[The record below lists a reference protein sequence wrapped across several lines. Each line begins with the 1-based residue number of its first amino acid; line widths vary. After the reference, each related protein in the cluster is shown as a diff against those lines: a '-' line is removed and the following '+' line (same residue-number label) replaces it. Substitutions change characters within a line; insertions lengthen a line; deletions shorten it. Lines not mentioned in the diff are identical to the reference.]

1 IVLPLTFPLE
11 DSRILRFSVARGNMA
26 YSAEI
31 QPLFCPLKKGGTRFS
46 MLALQMTFV
55 PPASISTDPSGCL
68 IYPVVIVTFR
78 ICCFSIIPTPFFFIS
93 LLFQCSFSLVEQFLH

>member
-1 IVLPLTFPLE
+1 
-11 DSRILRFSVARGNMA
+11 
-26 YSAEI
+26 
-31 QPLFCPLKKGGTRFS
+31 KGGTRFS

-78 ICCFSIIPTPFFFIS
+78 ICCFSIIPTPFFLYHCFFHRHFLYMNNFFIENFFCYFPKHVYITS
-93 LLFQCSFSLVEQFLH
+93 CIKVMFPFSWLGTKSIEEFQ